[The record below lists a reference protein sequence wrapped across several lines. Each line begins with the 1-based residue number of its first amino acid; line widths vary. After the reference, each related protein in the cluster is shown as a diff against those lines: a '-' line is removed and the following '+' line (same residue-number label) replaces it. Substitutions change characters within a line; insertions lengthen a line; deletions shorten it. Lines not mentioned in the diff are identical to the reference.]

1 MIIIRSQDKTNLMQI
16 NQIKI
21 DGSQV
26 YAVFE
31 SKIDTVKIG
40 DYENNTRAIQTSVYK
55 GYKQDKIEMR
65 GDRAEMS
72 DFPLYLNTVA
82 GGLDRRDQTIGGFS
96 FVVKIYAVPV
106 VEIIG

>member
-31 SKIDTVKIG
+31 SKID
-40 DYENNTRAIQTSVYK
+40 YHL
-55 GYKQDKIEMR
+55 
-65 GDRAEMS
+65 
-72 DFPLYLNTVA
+72 F
-82 GGLDRRDQTIGGFS
+82 
-96 FVVKIYAVPV
+96 
-106 VEIIG
+106 

>member
-40 DYENNTRAIQTSVYK
+40 DYENNTRYYTSVGQYTK
-55 GYKQDKIEMR
+55 
-65 GDRAEMS
+65 
-72 DFPLYLNTVA
+72 LH
-82 GGLDRRDQTIGGFS
+82 
-96 FVVKIYAVPV
+96 
-106 VEIIG
+106 